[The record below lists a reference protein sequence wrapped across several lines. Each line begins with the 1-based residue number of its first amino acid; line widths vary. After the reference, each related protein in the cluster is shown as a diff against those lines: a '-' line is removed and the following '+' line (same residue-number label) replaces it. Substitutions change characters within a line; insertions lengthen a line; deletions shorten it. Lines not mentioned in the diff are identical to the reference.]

1 MNILLNNHLSPK
13 YSLLL
18 SMNPYEALIDFL
30 YKECRRFF
38 RNRISFCCTA
48 RCFLNIRF
56 CSIKYN
62 FSFIQEKINHFSFSS
77 NHNSTVANAHRPRW
91 FRQAQPET
99 LRSTTAPPIRGKHH
113 FPPQNDKT
121 KTNKNRIFIH
131 FKQFTDGKEANFI
144 RTLCT
149 TLFGFHAWKQVFIKI
164 LKPQFLNR
172 GFLF

>member
-113 FPPQNDKT
+113 FPPQKDKI
-121 KTNKNRIFIH
+121 KTNKNRTFIH
-131 FKQFTDGKEANFI
+131 LKQFFDGKEAYKI
-144 RTLCT
+144 ILQER
-149 TLFGFHAWKQVFIKI
+149 LF
-164 LKPQFLNR
+164 LR
-172 GFLF
+172 LF